1 MAVKSD
7 AKNEKAPR
15 DPVRRWTLIVLGL
28 IVVLFFYSIIADRL
42 TPYTSQATV
51 QAFVVR
57 MAPEVAGRVIEV
69 NVADNQRVK
78 GGDVLFRLDPQ
89 PFELALQQAEAKLA
103 GVGQSIGA
111 NTAAVSSAQ
120 ERLIEAKA
128 KRDNV
133 REQASRVLQLVEKGV
148 YAKARADTANKE
160 LEVTEAKVREA
171 ESEVERARQELG
183 PQGNDNPQFR
193 EALAAAEQ
201 AKLNLVRTTVLA
213 PSDGVITNLQL
224 TEGEF
229 VASGEAALTFIDTRD
244 VWLNAN
250 FRENSLEKVK
260 PGDPVELVL
269 DTLPGRIFAAKV
281 QSVGWGVSQG
291 SIDPDTGLPKI
302 NESMGLVRNPQ
313 RFTVKIEPNREDYV
327 PGSVRYGSQA
337 NVIVYATNNAVV
349 NAIGAFWIRTRS
361 DPDLCQLAPPPSRRP
376 TMPARAMRSPS
387 GSPLPPPWASRSASC
402 SAGTSPSCRPCSP
415 FNSCPGAGP

>member
-1 MAVKSD
+1 MDVKTDAVS
-7 AKNEKAPR
+7 EKAPP

-28 IVVLFFYSIIADRL
+28 IVTLFFYSIIADRM
-42 TPYTSQATV
+42 TPYTSEATV

-89 PFELALQQAEAKLA
+89 PFELALQQAEARLA

-111 NTAAVSSAQ
+111 STAAVSSAQ

-128 KRDNV
+128 RQDNV
-133 REQASRVLQLVEKGV
+133 REQASRILQLVEKGV
-148 YAKARADTANKE
+148 YPKARADTANKE
-160 LEVTEAKVREA
+160 LEVAEAQVREA
-171 ESEVERARQELG
+171 EAEVERARQELG
-183 PQGNDNPQFR
+183 PEGKDNPQFR

-201 AKLNLVRTTVLA
+201 AKLDLVRTTVLA

-224 TEGEF
+224 TSGEF
-229 VASGEAALTFIDTRD
+229 VAAGEAALTFIDTRD
-244 VWLNAN
+244 VWINAN

-260 PGDPVELVL
+260 SGDPVELVL
-269 DTLPGRIFAAKV
+269 DSLPGRIFAAEV

-302 NESMGLVRNPQ
+302 NEPMGLVRNPQ
-313 RFTVKIEPNREDYV
+313 RFTVKIEPNRDDYV
-327 PGSVRYGSQA
+327 PGTVRLGSQA

-349 NAIGAFWIRTRS
+349 NVIGAVWIRLVSFLTY
-361 DPDLCQLAPPPSRRP
+361 
-376 TMPARAMRSPS
+376 
-387 GSPLPPPWASRSASC
+387 AS
-402 SAGTSPSCRPCSP
+402 
-415 FNSCPGAGP
+415 

>member
-7 AKNEKAPR
+7 AKNDKAPR

-28 IVVLFFYSIIADRL
+28 IVVLFLYSLIADRL

-148 YAKARADTANKE
+148 YPKARADTANKE
-160 LEVTEAKVREA
+160 LEVTEANVREA
-171 ESEVERARQELG
+171 ESELERARQELG

-224 TEGEF
+224 TDGEF
-229 VASGEAALTFIDTRD
+229 VAAGEASLTFIDTRD
-244 VWLNAN
+244 VWVNAN
-250 FRENSLEKVK
+250 FRENSLENVK

-269 DTLPGRIFAAKV
+269 DTLPGRIFDAKV
-281 QSVGWGVSQG
+281 QSIGWGVSQG

-337 NVIVYATNNAVV
+337 NTIVYATNNALV
-349 NAIGAFWIRTRS
+349 NAIGAFWIRLVALLTY
-361 DPDLCQLAPPPSRRP
+361 
-376 TMPARAMRSPS
+376 
-387 GSPLPPPWASRSASC
+387 AS
-402 SAGTSPSCRPCSP
+402 
-415 FNSCPGAGP
+415 